1 MSIRRPIDKQK
12 FTIKISKSY
21 KDMLSAL
28 KEGFA
33 SDAQRKAAFASG
45 YKEKGKKKKEE
56 LEKIKGKT
64 PADDG
69 RRAAVKDDIEDAEK
83 KGDKKL
89 VAKLKETTTILD
101 RIDKKVQERKN
112 G

>member
-33 SDAQRKAAFASG
+33 SDAQRRAAFASG
-45 YKEKGKKKKEE
+45 YKEKGKKKKEN
-56 LEKIKGKT
+56 
-64 PADDG
+64 
-69 RRAAVKDDIEDAEK
+69 
-83 KGDKKL
+83 
-89 VAKLKETTTILD
+89 TILD
-101 RIDKKVQERKN
+101 RIDKKIQERKN

>member
-1 MSIRRPIDKQK
+1 MEFGPSSSVPLIVNLSS
-12 FTIKISKSY
+12 TLNKSQE
-21 KDMLSAL
+21 DS
-28 KEGFA
+28 
-33 SDAQRKAAFASG
+33 S
-45 YKEKGKKKKEE
+45 
-56 LEKIKGKT
+56 EKIKGKT

-101 RIDKKVQERKN
+101 RIDQKIQERKN